1 MIQGGDPT
9 GTGYGDPS
17 IPMIQNELDGN
28 NQNSRGAIAMA
39 NTGQPNTGSSQ
50 FFINLVDN
58 NYLDAEHPVF
68 GRVVDGMD
76 VVDAIA
82 EVETD
87 GDDRPVQEVRII
99 DAQVI
104 GWTTPT

>member
-50 FFINLVDN
+50 FFINVVDN
-58 NYLDAEHPVF
+58 NHLDTKHSVF
-68 GRVVDGMD
+68 GTAISGID
-76 VVDAIA
+76 VVDAISKVATDSEKPVTDVKIINA
-82 EVETD
+82 E
-87 GDDRPVQEVRII
+87 II
-99 DAQVI
+99 S
-104 GWTTPT
+104 